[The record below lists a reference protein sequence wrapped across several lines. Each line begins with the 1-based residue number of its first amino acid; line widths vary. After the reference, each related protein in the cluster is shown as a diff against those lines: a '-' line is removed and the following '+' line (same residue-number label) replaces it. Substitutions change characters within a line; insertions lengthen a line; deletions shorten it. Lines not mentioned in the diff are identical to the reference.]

1 MKCNLLFCFVG
12 LVVISLYSNT
22 AFCQK
27 DDQAAIDSTLLGLPG
42 DNLDLYAVLDL
53 FQKSKTIEEFEKS
66 LNLESTGINNL
77 DLDLDSKVDFIKV
90 LTKKDGDDFTFILQI
105 DVTKTEKQDV
115 AVIMVS
121 KGKDKKV
128 TMQIIGDKDLYGKDY
143 IVELKESKTAAV
155 TANPGY
161 TGNDTVIVSAPAST
175 TTVIVESAPI
185 VQYVYSPAY
194 VPYAPPYYYGYYPPY
209 FAAFSVMAIGIYAS
223 NHYYYHGYGGYGYHG
238 NTTVIHNT
246 NNFNNYNNSRNSSN
260 TVNHNRANGSYNG
273 NNGTAATRPSGGTSV
288 SNRPGT
294 STGGGASVSNRPGTS
309 TGASGGSSV
318 ANRPGA
324 STSSGAAKGSSTGNR
339 PAASTGAGASK
350 GTTTGSRP
358 STAGS
363 SSVSKGSSAGNRP
376 SGNYS
381 GNSRPSSNGASRYN
395 SAGGGASMGGA
406 RPSGGG
412 SMGGGR
418 SMGGGGGRG
427 AGGGRR

>member
-1 MKCNLLFCFVG
+1 MKRYFLFCFVG
-12 LVVISLYSNT
+12 VLFINLHSNI

-27 DDQAAIDSTLLGLPG
+27 DSQATMDTTLLGLPG

-90 LTKKDGDDFTFILQI
+90 LTKEEGDDFTFILQV

-115 AVIMVS
+115 AVIIVS
-121 KGKDKKV
+121 KDKDKKV

-161 TGNDTVIVSAPAST
+161 TGNDTVIVSAPASS

-194 VPYAPPYYYGYYPPY
+194 VPYVPPYYYGYYPPY
-209 FAAFSVMAIGIYAS
+209 FAAFSVMAIGIYAH

-260 TVNHNRANGSYNG
+260 TVNHNKASGNYNR
-273 NNGTAATRPSGGTSV
+273 NNGTAGTRPSGGTSV
-288 SNRPGT
+288 NNHPGT
-294 STGGGASVSNRPGTS
+294 STGGGASVGNRPGTS
-309 TGASGGSSV
+309 TGASGSSSV
-318 ANRPGA
+318 GNRPGA
-324 STSSGAAKGSSTGNR
+324 SASSGAAKGSSTGNR
-339 PAASTGAGASK
+339 PGTSASSGASK
-350 GTTTGSRP
+350 GTSAGNRP
-358 STAGS
+358 ASAGGAG
-363 SSVSKGSSAGNRP
+363 VSKGSSAGNRP

-381 GNSRPSSNGASRYN
+381 TNSRPSSNGASRYN
-395 SAGGGASMGGA
+395 SAGSGASMGGG
-406 RPSGGG
+406 RPAGGG